1 MADQP
6 IDALHTALQ
15 TPSAFGRTAEPSLF
29 NPFNV
34 NMGQNGALLQM
45 LMPQLLSGFMR
56 QYGMQPSEFLP
67 TQNYYDQLAA
77 QTYHQQQQLAM
88 TRASKQDLASLQR
101 TLAGAVRMTTGQ
113 PLTREQ
119 QTQTFQM
126 AADVQSFLPMLSML
140 LGPETAD
147 QLMGSRGSAMQMA
160 QSLQRSLRTTRDPAT
175 GTFGVS
181 GRSAGLMAEEIF
193 SQLYGTEQR
202 ALEMQGI
209 SAGTAGRMFEELST
223 RGLLPTG
230 ADYLTPE
237 QRLEDIG
244 RRVFDEEQQRRMA
257 EAMLTSRGKPIN
269 EDTIAFARGE
279 IATTQ
284 KKIGQAFQSGDKL
297 DLSALTDMA
306 GTEEMLS
313 TAEAARLSQKLKNMV
328 GAVNAMRDIFGDAG
342 RPNAPMREL
351 INGLDALTQ
360 GGLAS
365 MSPGRV
371 EQMVRMTRNLAD
383 SSGLGMQGIV
393 GLTAQGAQLTDK
405 LNLDRSLAVTATQS
419 STAFSSAFRD
429 TTRGDLPAFGALD
442 AEKAMLLDQQLRV
455 QAQASTAGSVMGTMV
470 RLEQEGFLQR
480 DSEAAAAARA
490 LRAGST
496 TYEFGGKQQRVP
508 VSEPQFRAL
517 MARSGVDAQFAQTM
531 LEDRFGSQEY
541 IRDFGL
547 GDLAREMQV
556 DVDLVPRIGRMFSA
570 GIGRQATQGKALDF
584 LRDRGLIRPGTEGA
598 GDYTAFMRGVSRT
611 AASKYM
617 QLEPEVYKD
626 KQKFKDAMSGIVEAS
641 IRQQVKDLG
650 GSDAD
655 ADELVK
661 SMGGAE
667 GMAQAGAASRAVL
680 QQQIRNSPNWRGYQ
694 SEIGLLQ
701 MSGRATMQAQRARMV
716 EAASVS
722 EMQSA
727 MAGLGRTPPLARL
740 VDTLQRS
747 PAGTPLGKMISEA
760 FGGISEEA
768 LAGSKPYTSFKDA
781 MELYRD
787 AERYKYSSAT
797 ADEVEEQV
805 ARGRGI
811 TRQALQTQMGGDP
824 VQFRKANAAE
834 FEKASKL
841 VDQEH
846 RARVGQLS
854 ARGVTQ
860 QRLSADIVRGLTD
873 GQGAATDALERIA
886 EHLGELPGLTGL
898 TRRLADKDLSTAER
912 SQLQRQRRDAI
923 TQAIDARLTESIT
936 PAEARELKALRSAVS
951 GLRVTET
958 GTNLRESLG
967 FASDILVQ
975 PGDLRGIQELGEAAA
990 KEVDPALQTD
1000 LHRRVLDAGKS
1011 TTDALLSSQAD
1022 LTQLG
1027 AGGVDRVLKL
1037 QQQLQQIE
1045 QQAKDAGLSP
1055 AEFLSTK
1062 AAKPLRDAY
1071 LAGFKQLEEIKRSP
1085 YLPGRGER
1093 ASDKPMTD
1101 AERSLAGK
1109 LSRLYAPDGA
1119 KGTAEELLH
1128 ILTPSTS
1135 GKFRDSAALMQTLN
1149 DQINQGDRSVT
1160 LGQALAARGVLLEL
1174 GAGQGLVKI
1183 NRDTGELSVGEAAK
1197 GSDLDLKDAED
1208 AAQLRRLTGEQQQ
1221 AVTDS
1226 LLKRRASLNPDV
1238 RRDVDMLER
1247 QAKPLLDLGRGE
1259 LSVGDL
1265 TRTIGQF
1272 SALERTKPGDIAK
1285 AGGSRTGHLT
1295 LNGTCRIVNSETLS
1309 LSGNVTGGDLEHN
1322 DMLTNILP
1330 MASQSV

>member
-6 IDALHTALQ
+6 LDALHTALQ
-15 TPSAFGRTAEPSLF
+15 TPSAFGRTTEPSLF

-45 LMPQLLSGFMR
+45 LLPQLLSGFMR

-67 TQNYYDQLAA
+67 TQNYYDQLTS
-77 QTYHQQQQLAM
+77 QSYHQQQQLAM
-88 TRASKQDLASLQR
+88 SHASKQDLASLQR

-113 PLTREQ
+113 PLTRAQ
-119 QTQTFQM
+119 QQQTFQM
-126 AADVQSFLPMLSML
+126 ANDVQGFMPMLSML
-140 LGPETAD
+140 LGPETVD
-147 QLMGSRGSAMQMA
+147 QLMGGRGSAMQMA
-160 QSLQRSLRTTRDPAT
+160 QSLHRGLRTARDPAT
-175 GTFGVS
+175 GTFGMS

-193 SQLYGTEQR
+193 SQLYGTER
-202 ALEMQGI
+202 RSLEMQGI

-223 RGLLPTG
+223 RGLMPTG
-230 ADYLTPE
+230 SSYMTPE
-237 QRLEDIG
+237 QRLEDVG
-244 RRVFDEEQQRRMA
+244 RRTFDEDQQRRMA
-257 EAMLTSRGKPIN
+257 EAMLTARGKPIN
-269 EDTIAFARGE
+269 EDNIAFARGE
-279 IATTQ
+279 ISATQ
-284 KKIGQAFQSGDKL
+284 KKIKQAVASGDKI
-297 DLSALTDMA
+297 DLAALTDMA
-306 GTEEMLS
+306 GAEEMLT
-313 TAEAARLSQKLKNMV
+313 TADAGRLSQKLKNMA

-371 EQMVRMTRNLAD
+371 EQMVRLTRNLAD
-383 SSGLGMQGIV
+383 SSGLGLQGIV
-393 GLTAQGAQLTDK
+393 GLTSQGANLSDK

-419 STAFSSAFRD
+419 SAAFSSAFRD

-455 QAQASTAGSVMGTMV
+455 QAQASTTGSVMGTMV
-470 RLEQEGFLQR
+470 RLEQEGFLNR

-517 MARSGVDAQFAQTM
+517 MERSGVDATFAQTM

-556 DVDLVPRIGRMFSA
+556 DVDLTPRIGNMFSA
-570 GIGRQATQGKALDF
+570 GIGRQATQGKAMDL
-584 LRDRGLIRPGTEGA
+584 LRDRGLIRPGQEGA
-598 GDYTAFMRGVSRT
+598 ADYTAFVRGASRT
-611 AASKYM
+611 AAAKYM

-626 KQKFKDAMSGIVEAS
+626 KQKFKDAMTGIVES
-641 IRQQVKDLG
+641 SLRQQIKAAG

-655 ADELVK
+655 ADELIK
-661 SMGGAE
+661 SMGGLQ
-667 GMAQAGAASRAVL
+667 GMEQAGAASRAVL
-680 QQQIRNSPNWRGYQ
+680 QQQIRNSASWRGYQ

-701 MSGRATMQAQRARMV
+701 MSGRPTMQAQRARMV
-716 EAASVS
+716 EAASVA

-768 LAGSKPYTSFKDA
+768 LSGSKPYTSFKDA
-781 MELYRD
+781 MELYRS
-787 AERYKYSSAT
+787 AERYKYSDAT

-811 TRQALQTQMGGDP
+811 SRQALKDQMGDDP
-824 VQFRKANAAE
+824 QRFRTEHAAE
-834 FEKASKL
+834 FAQATA
-841 VDQEH
+841 VANRARH
-846 RARVGQLS
+846 ARVGQLS
-854 ARGVTQ
+854 ERGISQ

-873 GQGAATDALERIA
+873 GKGAATDALERIA
-886 EHLGELPGLTGL
+886 EHLGDLPGLTGL

-912 SQLQRQRRDAI
+912 SQLQRQRRDALM
-923 TQAIDARLTESIT
+923 QAIDARLTETI
-936 PAEARELKALRSAVS
+936 PAAEARELQALRSATT

-958 GTNLRESLG
+958 GDNLRESLG
-967 FASDILVQ
+967 FASDIMVQ
-975 PGDLRGIQELGEAAA
+975 PGDLVGVQELGTAASN
-990 KEVDPALQTD
+990 ESDPELQVDLQ
-1000 LHRRVLDAGKS
+1000 RRFLDAGKS
-1011 TTDALLSSQAD
+1011 TTDALLGSKAD
-1022 LTQLG
+1022 LEQLG
-1027 AGGVDRVLKL
+1027 AGGLDRVLKL
-1037 QQQLQQIE
+1037 QQQQQQIE
-1045 QQAKDAGLSP
+1045 RQAKEAGLTP
-1055 AEFLSTK
+1055 EQFLQTP
-1062 AAKPLRDAY
+1062 AAKTLREAY
-1071 LAGFKQLEEIKRSP
+1071 SAGFKELEQIKRSP
-1085 YLPGRGER
+1085 YMPGRGER
-1093 ASDKPMTD
+1093 VADKPMSE
-1101 AERSLAGK
+1101 AERSLADK
-1109 LSRLYAPDGA
+1109 LSRLHGA
-1119 KGTAEELLH
+1119 GGAVGTQEELLH
-1128 ILTPSTS
+1128 VLTQTTA
-1135 GKFRDSAALMQTLN
+1135 GKFRDSEKLMQTLT
-1149 DQINQGDRSVT
+1149 DQLNQGDRSLT
-1160 LGQALAARGVLLEL
+1160 LGQALAARGVLLEM

-1183 NRDTGELSVGEAAK
+1183 DRTTGELQVGADAK
-1197 GSDLDLKDAED
+1197 GSALNLKDAED
-1208 AAQLRRLTGEQQQ
+1208 AAHLRRLTGEQQQ
-1221 AVTDS
+1221 SVLDALT
-1226 LLKRRASLNPDV
+1226 KRRSSLDPAI

-1259 LSVGDL
+1259 LSIGDL

-1272 SALERTKPGDIAK
+1272 SALERTKPADIAK
-1285 AGGSRTGHLT
+1285 TGAGKIGQLT
-1295 LNGTCRIVNSETLS
+1295 LNGTCRLLNSETLS
-1309 LSGNVTGGDLEHN
+1309 ISGNVTGGDLEHN
-1322 DMLTNILP
+1322 DMLTNLLP